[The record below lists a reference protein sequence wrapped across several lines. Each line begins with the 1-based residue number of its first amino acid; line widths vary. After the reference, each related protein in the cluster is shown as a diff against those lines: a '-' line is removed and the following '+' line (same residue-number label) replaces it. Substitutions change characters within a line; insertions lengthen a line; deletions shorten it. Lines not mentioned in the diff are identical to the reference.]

1 MCRLCSVGELTKTLS
16 LSKSGEVVAAEPA
29 WAVAAES
36 AQAVATGRE
45 QVRERVQVSLESRFH
60 FQGQAPLPRRQD
72 RPSRR
77 NPTTLRDRLPA

>member
-16 LSKSGEVVAAEPA
+16 LSKSGEVVAAEA
-29 WAVAAES
+29 

-45 QVRERVQVSLESRFH
+45 QVRERVQASLESRFQ
-60 FQGQAPLPRRQD
+60 FQGQAPLPRRED

>member
-1 MCRLCSVGELTKTLS
+1 MFRLCSVGELTKTLS

-45 QVRERVQVSLESRFH
+45 RERVQVSLESRFH